1 MKAMICTQCGGRINP
16 AKMRCEYCGTCYE
29 QRDKQIIRIETF
41 QSHPVTLQAS
51 VSFGREYFDVIGAAD
66 MSKEIC
72 GRMARDI
79 ADELTKYI
87 EYRVQEDP
95 CMGIVTAR
103 GRVRVLP
110 PDYKF

>member
-51 VSFGREYFDVIGAAD
+51 VIFGREYFDVIGAAD

-87 EYRVQEDP
+87 EYQIQEEP
-95 CMGIVTAR
+95 YTSSVIAR

-110 PDYKF
+110 PDYRF

>member
-16 AKMRCEYCGTCYE
+16 AKMRCEYCGTQYE
-29 QRDKQIIRIETF
+29 QQHDRIVRVETY
-41 QSHPVTLQAS
+41 QVSPVTLQAS

-72 GRMARDI
+72 GRMASEI
-79 ADELTKYI
+79 AEELVKYI
-87 EYRVQEDP
+87 EYQIQEEP
-95 CMGIVTAR
+95 YTSSVIAR

-110 PDYKF
+110 PDYRF